1 MACTAGFYVSA
12 QNGSSSSAKSSS
24 EAKAPFNKC
33 WEYMFENTVRRS
45 IASTNGTVYLSE
57 GGGKVRAI
65 SAKSGQVLWVTE
77 LGGEISTSLAIP
89 KVGLAIVTTRTE
101 TPADQAANSTLR
113 LLNFDTGL
121 VRFTIPAKT
130 AGETY
135 LGLSGSHL
143 ILTDSVGSI
152 SVFDIETGNAAWKL
166 NLGGRVTAAPA
177 YTPLTFAVA
186 SEKKIDVVSVA
197 NGAVTA
203 TIKTDQP
210 VTSLEIRENEMIVAG
225 DDRGYVTNFRDNSG
239 AVWWRFKSGAR
250 IGTITETKEGILV
263 GSFDNFLYMISKYS
277 GDVKW
282 KRRMEGRLVNEPF
295 VSGDVAFT
303 SVSVEETA
311 AMIDLDNGKIIEQIG
326 LGENRYAIT
335 APVLT
340 EGSILVFSVPEAL
353 IAFSNSG
360 CTTK

>member
-1 MACTAGFYVSA
+1 
-12 QNGSSSSAKSSS
+12 
-24 EAKAPFNKC
+24 
-33 WEYMFENTVRRS
+33 MFENTVRRS
-45 IASTNGTVYLSE
+45 IASTNGMVYLSE

-89 KVGLAIVTTRTE
+89 KIGLAVVTTRTE
-101 TPADQAANSTLR
+101 TTADQSANSTLR

-121 VRFTIPAKT
+121 VRFTVPART
-130 AGETY
+130 SGETY
-135 LGLSGSHL
+135 LGVSGSRL
-143 ILTDSVGSI
+143 ILVDSGGGVSA
-152 SVFDIETGNAAWKL
+152 FDIENGNAAWKV
-166 NLGGRVTAAPA
+166 NLGGRVTAPPA
-177 YTPLTFAVA
+177 YTALTVAVA

-203 TIKTDQP
+203 TIKTEQP

-225 DDRGYVTNFRDNSG
+225 DDRGNVTNYRDHSG
-239 AVWWRFKSGAR
+239 EIWWRFKSGAR
-250 IGTITETKEGILV
+250 IGTITETKEGLLV

-295 VSGDVAFT
+295 VSGSVAFT

-311 AMIDLDNGKIIEQIG
+311 AMIDLENGKIIEQIP
-326 LGENRYAIT
+326 LGDNRYAIT
-335 APVLT
+335 GPVLT
-340 EGSILVFSVPEAL
+340 DGSVLVFSVPEAL
-353 IAFSNSG
+353 VAFSNSG
-360 CTTK
+360 CASK